1 MTDNI
6 NKTTSSE
13 KDARSIFEKQREQF
27 AITEEEKAYINK
39 LELADKDLSSL
50 DFFSENS
57 PLDILANMSLEE
69 SVGLNDGTDY
79 NSCTDYDDYTKAEIA
94 SYCLDKLYEHI
105 RTNSIDEKMIDL
117 NEKLLCFA
125 EGDDLI
131 NAITCM
137 GLQLAKFNR
146 NNSEVSFDNQP
157 GETGIMLNFYH
168 NVARILTDWKSMDA
182 DTRMTLATEAHL
194 IEDEA
199 DIVENITY
207 TYSDIIERLN
217 KAENYVPSYPEK
229 IFRPQLSEITANV
242 VKMHYEYIYSEYEK
256 THRRIEHFVFKLRD
270 DKINLDK
277 GGKYNQDLS
286 VFRLAK
292 MKAFGNADF
301 ELPGDRRREFVCE
314 KPKADKPN
322 PEAKPEIK
330 SEAKPVQKTTYS
342 KSNKKQTKAR
352 KLAEKRAA
360 KYGKA
365 DSETENKIKENF
377 AIRETSAGE
386 EKSANAVK
394 EQPSVPQEVRDAKA
408 EYLTFFR
415 KAGNITDESKRKIMM
430 TVCKEQ
436 LKEKPDNVDEAID
449 YAEKLLA
456 LDSENENFIEIYDDL
471 TVDDLSVRLIF
482 KDANFEESFKGT
494 LNKKLQYVKEIKAKT
509 PDKPGI
515 ANSLLLPKAGLLLT
529 VVLFIC
535 ALMIPITFI
544 QSVIGTLVKIL
555 VVLLGLF
562 LLLTTGP
569 GVVLFL
575 PIFIFIA
582 MTVFNIVGNFINPFL
597 LLKILIVGIIGAFA
611 VFQARNISY
620 DMRSLQ
626 IKYDRCISTKKECLS
641 IAEKLLTICQER
653 HMPNEITVYY
663 KRLVEEFKK
672 I

>member
-1 MTDNI
+1 MADN
-6 NKTTSSE
+6 E
-13 KDARSIFEKQREQF
+13 KKITPEEAQDIFARQLKEFEL
-27 AITEEEKAYINK
+27 TEEEQARAKK
-39 LELADKDLSSL
+39 LGLNDIDLSEIDLSEEKMPFEVVDSL
-50 DFFSENS
+50 
-57 PLDILANMSLEE
+57 SLEE
-69 SVGLNDGTDY
+69 CARLNGGSGY
-79 NSCTDYDDYTKAEIA
+79 YDKVVCSGFTKYELAGF
-94 SYCLDKLYEHI
+94 CLEKLYEHI
-105 RTNSIDEKMIDL
+105 ETGEISQQMMDI

-125 EGDDLI
+125 ENEELI

-146 NNSEVSFDNQP
+146 NNGEVRFDNQP

-182 DTRMTLATEAHL
+182 DTRITLATEAHL

-217 KAENYVPSYPEK
+217 KTENYVPSDPEK

-242 VKMHYEYIYSEYEK
+242 VKMHYEYIYSTYKK

-301 ELPGDRRREFVCE
+301 RLPGDRRRKFVCE
-314 KPKADKPN
+314 QPKTDKPK
-322 PEAKPEIK
+322 PETKPEIK

-360 KYGKA
+360 KYGKT
-365 DSETENKIKENF
+365 DSETENRIKESS
-377 AIRETSAGE
+377 AVRETSAS
-386 EKSANAVK
+386 KKNTASAVK
-394 EQPSVPQEVRDAKA
+394 KQPSVPQEVRDAKA

-415 KAGNITDESKRKIMM
+415 KTDSITDEDKRKIMM
-430 TVCKEQ
+430 AVCKEQ
-436 LKEKPDNVDEAID
+436 LKEKPDNIDETID

-456 LDSENENFIEIYDDL
+456 LDIENENFIEIYDDL

-482 KDANFEESFKGT
+482 KAANSEESFKGT

-529 VVLFIC
+529 IALFIG
-535 ALMIPITFI
+535 ALMIPIIFI
-544 QSVIGTLVKIL
+544 QSVIGALVKII

-575 PIFIFIA
+575 PLFIFIA
-582 MTVFNIVGNFINPFL
+582 MTVFNMVGNFINPFL
-597 LLKILIVGIIGAFA
+597 LLKILIAGIIGAFA

-626 IKYDRCISTKKECLS
+626 VKYDRCISTKKECLS

-653 HMPNEITVYY
+653 HMPSEMTAYY

>member
-13 KDARSIFEKQREQF
+13 KDTRSIFEKQREQF
-27 AITEEEKAYINK
+27 ALTEEEKAYINK
-39 LELADKDLSSL
+39 LGLTDKDFSSL
-50 DFFSENS
+50 DFFSENI
-57 PLDILANMSLEE
+57 PLDILTSMSLEE
-69 SVGLNDGTDY
+69 SAGLNDGTDY
-79 NSCTDYDDYTKAEIA
+79 NSCTVYDDYTKAEIA

-105 RTNSIDEKMIDL
+105 GTNGIDEKIIDL

-146 NNSEVSFDNQP
+146 NNSEVRFDNQP

-207 TYSDIIERLN
+207 IYSDIIERLN
-217 KAENYVPSYPEK
+217 NAENYVPSDPEK

-314 KPKADKPN
+314 KPKADKPK
-322 PEAKPEIK
+322 PETKPEIK
-330 SEAKPVQKTTYS
+330 SEAKAVQKTTYS
-342 KSNKKQTKAR
+342 KGNKKQTKAR

-360 KYGKA
+360 KYGKT
-365 DSETENKIKENF
+365 DSVIEDKAKENS
-377 AIRETSAGE
+377 AVRENSASE
-386 EKSANAVK
+386 EKSANTVK
-394 EQPSVPQEVRDAKA
+394 KQPSVPQEVRDAKA
-408 EYLTFFR
+408 EYLTFFG
-415 KAGNITDESKRKIMM
+415 KVNSLADAHKRKIMID
-430 TVCKEQ
+430 TCKEQ
-436 LKEKPDNVDEAID
+436 LKEKPDNIDETID

-456 LDSENENFIEIYDDL
+456 LDIENENFIEIYDDL
-471 TVDDLSVRLIF
+471 TVRLIF
-482 KDANFEESFKGT
+482 KAANSEESFKGT

-529 VVLFIC
+529 VALFIG

-544 QSVIGTLVKIL
+544 QSVIGALVKII
-555 VVLLGLF
+555 VVLSGLF
-562 LLLTTGP
+562 LLLTTGS

-575 PIFIFIA
+575 PLFIFIA

-597 LLKILIVGIIGAFA
+597 LLKILIAGIIGAFA
-611 VFQARNISY
+611 VFQAKNISY

-653 HMPNEITVYY
+653 HMPNEMTAYY